1 MGGPAE
7 ATLRRHHRFDILIW
21 FYHSGFSCLPIHFFS
36 LFCPALSAENDCLK
50 VAANRIADKVN
61 TQGGTSEARL
71 DAADGRI
78 DQAVIQGVHL
88 GASLGLAAMTSR
100 TNEDYSFRPVG
111 FAGGRPDEI
120 DDIDERLEAYDDHA
134 VALAESTS
142 PQSVLNKLF
151 EE

>member
-1 MGGPAE
+1 MGGLAE
-7 ATLRRHHRFDILIW
+7 ATLRRHHRFDIFIW
-21 FYHSGFSCLPIHFFS
+21 FYHSGFPCLLTHFF
-36 LFCPALSAENDCLK
+36 LFCLALSAENDRLK
-50 VAANRIADKVN
+50 AAANKIADKVN
-61 TQGGTSEARL
+61 AQGETSEARL

-88 GASLGLAAMTSR
+88 GASLGLATMTSR
-100 TNEDYSFRPVG
+100 TNKDYSFRPVG

-120 DDIDERLEAYDDHA
+120 DDIDERLVAYDDHVA
-134 VALAESTS
+134 ALAESIN

>member
-1 MGGPAE
+1 M
-7 ATLRRHHRFDILIW
+7 
-21 FYHSGFSCLPIHFFS
+21 
-36 LFCPALSAENDCLK
+36 
-50 VAANRIADKVN
+50 AANKIADKVN
-61 TQGGTSEARL
+61 AQGETSEARL
-71 DAADGRI
+71 GAVDGRI
-78 DQAVIQGVHL
+78 DQAVIQGVQL

-120 DDIDERLEAYDDHA
+120 DDIDESLEAYDDHA
-134 VALAESTS
+134 AALAESTN

>member
-7 ATLRRHHRFDILIW
+7 ATLRRHHRFDIFIW
-21 FYHSGFSCLPIHFFS
+21 FYHSGFPRLLTHFF
-36 LFCPALSAENDCLK
+36 LFCPALSAENDRLK
-50 VAANRIADKVN
+50 AAANKVADKVN
-61 TQGGTSEARL
+61 AQGETSEARL
-71 DAADGRI
+71 DAVDGRI

-100 TNEDYSFRPVG
+100 TNEDYSFQPVG

-120 DDIDERLEAYDDHA
+120 DDIDERLEVYDDHA
-134 VALAESTS
+134 VALAESTN
-142 PQSVLNKLF
+142 PQSVLNRLF

>member
-1 MGGPAE
+1 M
-7 ATLRRHHRFDILIW
+7 
-21 FYHSGFSCLPIHFFS
+21 
-36 LFCPALSAENDCLK
+36 ENDRLK
-50 VAANRIADKVN
+50 VAANKIADKVN
-61 TQGGTSEARL
+61 AQGETSEARL

-78 DQAVIQGVHL
+78 DQAIIQGVHL

-134 VALAESTS
+134 AALAESTN